1 MDYKAVWHEEA
12 LQDLK
17 QLDKARQKA
26 IIEKVKTY
34 LVKDPLNIGKPLQKQ
49 FKGLYRLRFDDY
61 RINYAVDRENTKV
74 IITRVGHRKE
84 EKELCFSH

>member
-61 RINYAVDRENTKV
+61 RIIYAVDRENTKV

-84 EKELCFSH
+84 VYR